1 MTLAPVTDQTFQN
14 QVLDSTVPVL
24 LDFSAEWC
32 GPCRQLEPI
41 LEKLSE
47 EYQGR
52 LVITRI
58 DVDANPVIPG
68 RFQVM
73 GIPTLILF
81 IQGKPV
87 ERLSGF
93 MPRERLLQKISPH
106 LK

>member
-1 MTLAPVTDQTFQN
+1 MTLSPVTDQTFQN
-14 QVLDSTVPVL
+14 MVLDSTVPVL

-41 LEKLSE
+41 LEKLSQ
-47 EYQGR
+47 EYQGK
-52 LVITRI
+52 LVIARI
-58 DVDANPVIPG
+58 DVDSNPDTPA

-81 IQGKPV
+81 VNGQPA

-106 LK
+106 IK

>member
-1 MTLAPVTDQTFQN
+1 MTLSPVTDQTFQN
-14 QVLDSTVPVL
+14 QVLDSSVPVL

-41 LEKLSE
+41 LEKLSQ

-52 LVITRI
+52 LVIARI
-58 DVDANPVIPG
+58 DVDSNPDIPA

-81 IQGKPV
+81 VKGQPT

>member
-1 MTLAPVTDQTFQN
+1 MTLSPVTDQTFQN

-41 LEKLSE
+41 LEKLSQ
-47 EYQGR
+47 EYQGK
-52 LVITRI
+52 LVIARI
-58 DVDANPVIPG
+58 DVDSNPDIPA

-81 IQGKPV
+81 VKGQPA